1 MEYSQKIWID
11 GKLVDFKDANVH
23 ILSHAMN
30 YGSAVFEGIRVYH
43 TPKGMAIFRLKEHV
57 QRLIDGCKLMGID
70 TVFGGK
76 KYSFEDMCQAIR
88 DAVKAN
94 GDEVDY
100 IKPCVY
106 LSGIEVGVSP
116 VGVQASFSVSCVHMG
131 NYLGEGSVAGAKLIT
146 SSWQRPDN
154 LCAPAGAKVN
164 GAYVTS
170 VLAKRE
176 AVRQGADEAV
186 MLNSVGHV
194 AECTGENIFMYR
206 HGKVL
211 TPSVAECILE
221 GITRDSIIQVAR
233 DLGYEVVEAPVT
245 RSQLVSSDEVW
256 MTGTAAE
263 VAPVTMV
270 DGRVIG
276 DGKVG
281 EVSQKIHAKFHDI
294 ATGHAPEYDKWLDYI
309 E

>member
-1 MEYSQKIWID
+1 M
-11 GKLVDFKDANVH
+11 DFKDANVH